1 MFKYNNPPVTICIP
15 THNSEIT
22 IYKSLKSILCQT
34 YKNIKIKILDN
45 ASTDKT
51 IKIIKSFRDKR
62 IKIYKFKKKV
72 SAEENFNRCIRVAD
86 GKYTAIY
93 HSDDLYNKDIVS
105 MQVCFLEKNKNTGVV
120 FTEGDLV
127 NSNFEKISSIKYPL
141 IKKNDNFNY
150 EKNIIFK
157 LLAKNYNFFLC
168 PTAMVRTN
176 IYKSEIKNF
185 QHKLYRNSSD
195 LDCWLR
201 ILKNSYI
208 GVIKKNL
215 ISYRVSK
222 SQQTFITRDYLQL
235 PPFFKVMDFH
245 LKNFK
250 LFKNNSKYIN
260 DYSILKKYIKL
271 FLVIGYLKTNN
282 LTYSDKFSHE
292 IKSYYDVKEMLYLS
306 KKKIIIYIVLKV
318 LKITRNLK
326 ILNKFVINFL
336 YYKFYKV

>member
-127 NSNFEKISSIKYPL
+127 NANFEKISSIKSPL
-141 IKKNDNFNY
+141 KKKNDNFNY
-150 EKNIIFK
+150 DKNIILKFLVK
-157 LLAKNYNFFLC
+157 DYNFFLC

-185 QHKLYRNSSD
+185 RHKLFKNSSD

-215 ISYRVSK
+215 ISYRISK
-222 SQQTFITRDYLQL
+222 SQQTFQTRDFSKL
-235 PPFFKVMDFH
+235 PFFFKVMDTH
-245 LKNFK
+245 LEQFK
-250 LFKNNSKYIN
+250 FFKNNN
-260 DYSILKKYIKL
+260 DYIKDYYILKNYIKL
-271 FLVIGYLKTNN
+271 FIIIGYLKINN
-282 LTYSDKFSHE
+282 LTYSDKFFH
-292 IKSYYDVKEMLYLS
+292 KFKLYYAAKKKLSLS
-306 KKKIIIYIVLKV
+306 KKEYIIYIILNV

-326 ILNKFVINFL
+326 ILNKFFINFL

>member
-1 MFKYNNPPVTICIP
+1 MFKYNNPLVTICIP

-51 IKIIKSFRDKR
+51 IKIIKSFRDKK

-72 SAEENFNRCIRVAD
+72 SAEENFNRCIRVAE

-93 HSDDLYNKDIVS
+93 HSDDLYKKDIVS
-105 MQVCFLEKNKNTGVV
+105 MQVCFLEKNKSVGVV

-127 NSNFEKISSIKYPL
+127 DSNFEKISSIKSPL
-141 IKKNDNFNY
+141 KRKNDNFNY
-150 EKNIIFK
+150 DKNIVLKFLVK
-157 LLAKNYNFFLC
+157 DYNFFLC

-185 QHKLYRNSSD
+185 RHKLYENSSD

-215 ISYRVSK
+215 ISYRISK
-222 SQQTFITRDYLQL
+222 SQQTFITRDYFKL
-235 PPFFKVMDFH
+235 PLFFKVMDHH
-245 LKNFK
+245 LKKFK
-250 LFKNNSKYIN
+250 FFKNNDNCIK
-260 DYSILKKYIKL
+260 DYYILKNYIKL
-271 FLVIGYLKTNN
+271 FLIIGHLKINKLMYSEKFFQKIKLYYAASKTIWSSKRNI
-282 LTYSDKFSHE
+282 TYT
-292 IKSYYDVKEMLYLS
+292 
-306 KKKIIIYIVLKV
+306 VLFF
-318 LKITRNLK
+318 LKITRHLK
-326 ILNKFVINFL
+326 ILNKTFISFL

>member
-1 MFKYNNPPVTICIP
+1 MFKYNNPLVTICIP

-62 IKIYKFKKKV
+62 IKIYKFKIKV
-72 SAEENFNRCIRVAD
+72 SAEENFNRCIGVAE

-105 MQVCFLEKNKNTGVV
+105 MQVCFLEKNKNIGVV

-127 NSNFEKISSIKYPL
+127 NSNFEKISSINYPL

-150 EKNIIFK
+150 EKNIILK

-185 QHKLYRNSSD
+185 RHKLYKNSSD

-201 ILKNSYI
+201 ILNKSDI

-215 ISYRVSK
+215 ISYRISK
-222 SQQTFITRDYLQL
+222 SQQTFLTRDYFKL
-235 PPFFKVMDFH
+235 PPFFKVMDYH

-250 LFKNNSKYIN
+250 FSKNNSKYIN
-260 DYSILKKYIKL
+260 DYSVLKKYIKL
-271 FLVIGYLKTNN
+271 FLIIGYLKINN

-292 IKSYYDVKEMLYLS
+292 IKLYYNVKEMLYLS

-318 LKITRNLK
+318 LKITRYSK

>member
-1 MFKYNNPPVTICIP
+1 MFKYNNPLVTICIP

-51 IKIIKSFRDKR
+51 IKIIKSFRDKK

-72 SAEENFNRCIRVAD
+72 SAEENFNRCIAVAE

-105 MQVCFLEKNKNTGVV
+105 IQVCFLEKNKSTGVV

-127 NSNFEKISSIKYPL
+127 DSNFEKISSIKSPL
-141 IKKNDNFNY
+141 KKKNDNFNY
-150 EKNIIFK
+150 DKNIILKFLVK
-157 LLAKNYNFFLC
+157 DYNFFLC

-185 QHKLYRNSSD
+185 RHKLYKNSSD

-201 ILKNSYI
+201 ILKKSNI
-208 GVIKKNL
+208 GLIKKNL
-215 ISYRVSK
+215 ISYRISK
-222 SQQTFITRDYLQL
+222 SQQTFLTRDYLKL
-235 PPFFKVMDFH
+235 PPFFKVMDYH
-245 LKNFK
+245 LEKIKFFEND
-250 LFKNNSKYIN
+250 NRYII
-260 DYSILKKYIKL
+260 DYNILKKYIKL
-271 FLVIGYLKTNN
+271 FSIIGYLKNNN
-282 LTYSDKFSHE
+282 LTYSDKFFYK
-292 IKSYYDVKEMLYLS
+292 IKLYYAANKTLRLS
-306 KKKIIIYIVLKV
+306 KKEIVIYIVLKV

-326 ILNKFVINFL
+326 TLNKFFINFL